1 MGETHPG
8 AAAGKAFLT
17 PNEKGT
23 FRFSGLDI
31 RLATAS
37 WKSGMSPFRSQRDQ
51 QIPLPVAA
59 KTGIVRAVRH
69 D

>member
-1 MGETHPG
+1 MGETHSG
-8 AAAGKAFLT
+8 AAAGKAVLT
-17 PNEKGT
+17 PGNAGT
-23 FRFSGLDI
+23 
-31 RLATAS
+31 ATES
-37 WKSGMSPFRSQRDQ
+37 SSRQCNQ